1 MAAARTGTVD
11 TGTLKTWPAPVS
23 TFARAAAV
31 ASAAGTL
38 ARQLNGAAHTD
49 AGGLWKRHVSETNV
63 WRLKVGGLVTVSRL
77 SLSDP
82 THDAPQSVL
91 EHFAVGRLQQT
102 FSPKQD

>member
-1 MAAARTGTVD
+1 VAGAGKYVRTG
-11 TGTLKTWPAPVS
+11 GGGGIS
-23 TFARAAAV
+23 REHAR
-31 ASAAGTL
+31 SAI
-38 ARQLNGAAHTD
+38 NWAAHTD

-63 WRLKVGGLVTVSRL
+63 WWLKVGRLVTVSRP

-91 EHFAVGRLQQT
+91 EHFAVNRLHQT